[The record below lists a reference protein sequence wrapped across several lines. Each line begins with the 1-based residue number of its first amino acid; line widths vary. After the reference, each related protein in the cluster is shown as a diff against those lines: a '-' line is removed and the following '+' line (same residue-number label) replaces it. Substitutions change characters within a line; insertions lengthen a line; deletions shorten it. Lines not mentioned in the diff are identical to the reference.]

1 MKIDRRSFL
10 AFVIGGGAGTALS
23 PLPWKLTDDLSIWS
37 QRWPWTP
44 IPPKGEATFTASTC
58 TLCPGGCGISVRK
71 IEERVV
77 KVEGLKGHPVND
89 GGICPLGLCAPQ
101 LLYSPTRVT
110 APLKK
115 VDGVFRRISWD
126 GAIAEIGQKLQ
137 ALRAAGRPQAVAWIA
152 ESDRGTTAELCKRFL
167 TVYGSPNFIRTPSI
181 QDPYESVLFL
191 TQGVRALPGF
201 DIQNADFVL
210 SFGSGLI
217 EGWGSPVFTFRA
229 KNAVQQNHGRVVQV
243 ESRLSK
249 TAAKADR
256 WIPITPGTEGALAL
270 GLIHVVLKE
279 GLQRRDFVEGH
290 TTGLEA
296 LKKAVGAEFAPEAVA
311 TATGIEGGAGAV
323 VELARAFA
331 GAKRPLALCGR
342 GSGRVPGRIQEFLAV
357 HCLNALVGAI
367 NRPGGVFAV
376 PEPDYIDWPEPEMD
390 AVASKGMQ
398 QPRVD
403 GAGSDAYPL
412 ARYLL
417 NRLPEALASGPAPP
431 VELLFV
437 SGGNPAHSLHDAL
450 AAAAALDRVPTVVS
464 FASHMDET
472 AALADYILP
481 NHAHLERLEDVPAAV
496 GFPRPVL
503 GLAKPVIRPLYDT
516 RHTGDVVL
524 ALARAVGGNVAQA
537 FPWKSHAAC
546 LQETLGKLWEPL
558 SRKGYLADAK
568 AAPAGFETAS
578 GKFEFTNPEI
588 AKIAPYAAPKT
599 AAGDNGGF
607 PLTLVAYD
615 SMRLGA
621 GAAAA
626 AAAPYMIK
634 ALEESVLLKNDVCL
648 EINPAT
654 ARKLG
659 LGEKDE
665 VLLATPKGSCRV
677 RLHFCDGIMPE
688 VVALPRGLGHSA
700 YDRFLAGKGVNV
712 NALIGAV
719 EDNGSGFEAAWGIRA
734 KLSKV

>member
-10 AFVIGGGAGTALS
+10 AFVVGGAAGTALS

-44 IPPKGEATFTASTC
+44 IPPKGEATFTATTC

-101 LLYSPTRVT
+101 LLYSPTRVA

-115 VDGVFRRISWD
+115 VDGVFRRISWES
-126 GAIAEIGQKLQ
+126 AIAEIAAKLKE
-137 ALRAAGRPQAVAWIA
+137 LRAAGRPESVAWIA
-152 ESDRGTTAELCKRFL
+152 DSDRGTTAELCKRLL

-181 QDPYESVLFL
+181 QDTYESVLFL
-191 TQGVRALPGF
+191 TQGVRATAGF
-201 DIQNADFVL
+201 DLEHADFVL

-217 EGWGSPVFTFRA
+217 EGWGSPVFTFRG
-229 KNAVQQNHGRVVQV
+229 KNAVQKNGGRVFQV
-243 ESRLSK
+243 EPRLSK

-256 WIPITPGTEGALAL
+256 WLAVAPGTEGALAL
-270 GLIHVVLKE
+270 GLIHVMLKE
-279 GLQRRDFVEGH
+279 KLYRREFVEAQAV
-290 TTGLEA
+290 GLEA
-296 LKKAVGAEFAPEAVA
+296 LGRAAGPEFAPEAVA
-311 TATGIEGGAGAV
+311 KMTDLEGGAEAV
-323 VELARAFA
+323 IGLAREFA
-331 GAKRPLALCGR
+331 GARRPLAVCGR

-357 HCLNALVGAI
+357 HCLNALAGAI
-367 NRPGGVFAV
+367 NRPGGVVAV

-403 GAGSDAYPL
+403 GAGSAAYPL

-417 NRLPEALASGPAPP
+417 NRLPEALAAGQTPP

-437 SGGNPAHSLHDAL
+437 SNANPAHSLHDA
-450 AAAAALDRVPTVVS
+450 AAAAKALDRIPTIVS
-464 FASHMDET
+464 FATHLDET

-481 NHAHLERLEDVPAAV
+481 NHAHLERLEEVPAAA
-496 GFPRPVL
+496 GFPRPIL
-503 GLAKPVIRPLYDT
+503 GLAKPVIRPLGDT
-516 RHTGDVVL
+516 RHTGDAVL
-524 ALARAVGGNVAQA
+524 ALARAVGGNVAKA
-537 FPWKSHAAC
+537 FPWKTYPEC
-546 LQETLGKLWEPL
+546 LQETLGELWDGL
-558 SRKGYLADAK
+558 SRKGYLLDAQ
-568 AAPAGFETAS
+568 AEPPRFETAS
-578 GKFEFTNPEI
+578 GKFEFSNPEI
-588 AKIAPYAAPKT
+588 ARIPPFAAPQA
-599 AAGDNGGF
+599 AAGEDPGF
-607 PLTLVAYD
+607 PLTLIACD
-615 SMRLGA
+615 TLRLGA
-621 GAAAA
+621 GTA
-626 AAAPYMIK
+626 AAAPYMVK
-634 ALEESVLLKNDVCL
+634 ALEETVLTKNDVRV
-648 EINPAT
+648 EINPET

-659 LGEKDE
+659 LAENDAA
-665 VLLATPKGSCRV
+665 LLATPKGSFRV
-677 RLHFCDGIMPE
+677 RLYLFDGIRPG

-712 NALIGAV
+712 NALFAAA

-734 KLSKV
+734 RLSKA